1 MRAAPANPMTAMA
14 AAAALHSASLRLRSC
29 FAFTVAASAD
39 IVFVS
44 AAREG
49 DRLTATAVER
59 HRAGKSGI
67 YDVTVRC
74 GDKLIAEFRGL
85 SRTLST

>member
-1 MRAAPANPMTAMA
+1 MVLLSNGV
-14 AAAALHSASLRLRSC
+14 RSIRVRRP
-29 FAFTVAASAD
+29 VAASAE
-39 IVFVS
+39 IAFVS

-49 DRLTATAVER
+49 ERLTATAVER

-74 GDKLIAEFRGL
+74 GDRLLAEFRGL
-85 SRTLST
+85 SRTLSG